1 MPMQGSQTS
10 NTVQEKD
17 KLQLKIWDIQL
28 IHKRLSFQNFKQ

>member
-17 KLQLKIWDIQL
+17 KLQHPLHTD
-28 IHKRLSFQNFKQ
+28 SSNVKQ